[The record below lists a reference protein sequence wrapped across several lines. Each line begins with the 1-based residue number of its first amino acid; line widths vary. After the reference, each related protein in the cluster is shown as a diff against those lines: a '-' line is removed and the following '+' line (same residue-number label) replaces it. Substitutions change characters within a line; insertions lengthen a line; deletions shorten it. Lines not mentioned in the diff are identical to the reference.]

1 MVTIWN
7 LSWAMHENIPLVWN
21 HASLQIPC

>member
-1 MVTIWN
+1 MVIIWN
-7 LSWAMHENIPLVWN
+7 FSWAMHENIPLVWN